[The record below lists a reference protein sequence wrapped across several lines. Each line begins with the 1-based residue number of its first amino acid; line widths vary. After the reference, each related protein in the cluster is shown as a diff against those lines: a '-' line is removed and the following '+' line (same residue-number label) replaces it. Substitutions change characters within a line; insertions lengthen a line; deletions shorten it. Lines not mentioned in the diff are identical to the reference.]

1 VRIRLFV
8 TVVVVVVAA
17 VAAAVLV
24 AAATQVTPLAAPPDR
39 ALPPAP
45 SPVPGTSTAATAA
58 VPATSAATPRLVSID
73 TPGYWSWALLDR
85 ATLEITGGPDRRSG
99 TSSTESMIKVWI
111 VADRLRTYAESG
123 EQPPAEVLALAGSAI
138 RDSDDEAAQSLYH
151 DGGGDD
157 VIRRLTEICG
167 LTDTNAYP
175 GWWSRTQMSARDAVR
190 MGLCLADGRAA
201 GPQWTDWV
209 LAEMRQVR
217 GSTDPADQPYGG
229 RWGIIDA
236 LPADQRDRLAIK
248 NGWTPI
254 WSDDTWHISC
264 LAIADDWILAVQTRY
279 PVDLGLD
286 HGAGTCREVARQVLG
301 F

>member
-1 VRIRLFV
+1 M
-8 TVVVVVVAA
+8 VVVVLA

-24 AAATQVTPLAAPPDR
+24 AAVTWVATLAAPPGR

-45 SPVPGTSTAATAA
+45 APSTAATAA
-58 VPATSAATPRLVSID
+58 VPVAPAATPRLVSID

-85 ATLEITGGPDRRSG
+85 ATLEITGGPDRRPG

-111 VADRLRTYAESG
+111 VADRLRTYDESG
-123 EQPPAEVLALAGSAI
+123 EQPPEQVLALASSAI
-138 RDSDDEAAQSLYH
+138 RDSDDEAAETLYR

-157 VIRRLTEICG
+157 VIRRLIATCE
-167 LTDTNAYP
+167 LADTTAYP
-175 GWWSRTQMSARDAVR
+175 DWWSRTQMSARDAVR

-201 GPQWTDWV
+201 GPRWTEWV

-217 GSTDPADQPYGG
+217 GTTDPADQPYGG

-236 LPADQRDRLAIK
+236 LPPDQQDRLAIK

-254 WSDDTWHISC
+254 WSDGTWHISC
-264 LAIADDWILAVQTRY
+264 LAIAEDWILAVQTRY

-286 HGAGTCREVARQVLG
+286 HGAGICHDVARQALG